1 MQLITNDFLPARR
14 FTKLTPIRLLQ
25 LLALQCKRTITD
37 VNRQSFTITLVITEI
52 IIRASSAGSKSSPR
66 APRRCGRNGKHP
78 KVPQLKAEGC
88 WRSFELRLSHDIV
101 CPDWKSCQLCH
112 AMAISNLKRHNGTA
126 PSTAPDSQQCSLSL
140 SRFVCN
146 KFWRPR
152 ECV

>member
-1 MQLITNDFLPARR
+1 MCKHSKIRSLNVLDLYPTDGPGTSASWDVRSMSNCFCMKWTESQQVKHFHCETVQLITNDFLPARR

-88 WRSFELRLSHDIV
+88 WRSFELS
-101 CPDWKSCQLCH
+101 S
-112 AMAISNLKRHNGTA
+112 
-126 PSTAPDSQQCSLSL
+126 
-140 SRFVCN
+140 
-146 KFWRPR
+146 
-152 ECV
+152 